1 MTVEKYVKMIVKR
14 IRCSRKKR
22 IEIGKQLL
30 SDISSELENGEKP
43 EAVMSRM
50 GRAWEVAEEFNQNL
64 PESERKSY
72 RRNRII
78 KFVLIIAVI
87 LVAAVGVLFWFLPK
101 SSTIGS
107 SGVFSQEAVEQQTK
121 WAIQELDNHDLE
133 GLKEHATDEM
143 SAVLTSET
151 IENAR
156 NGISDDWGDFRSFG
170 IVYMSELKQRGHYY
184 AVTQVTASYENVSVT
199 YTITFDENMK
209 LSGLYMK

>member
-30 SDISSELENGEKP
+30 SDISS
-43 EAVMSRM
+43 
-50 GRAWEVAEEFNQNL
+50 
-64 PESERKSY
+64 
-72 RRNRII
+72 
-78 KFVLIIAVI
+78 
-87 LVAAVGVLFWFLPK
+87 
-101 SSTIGS
+101 
-107 SGVFSQEAVEQQTK
+107 
-121 WAIQELDNHDLE
+121 ELDNHDLE